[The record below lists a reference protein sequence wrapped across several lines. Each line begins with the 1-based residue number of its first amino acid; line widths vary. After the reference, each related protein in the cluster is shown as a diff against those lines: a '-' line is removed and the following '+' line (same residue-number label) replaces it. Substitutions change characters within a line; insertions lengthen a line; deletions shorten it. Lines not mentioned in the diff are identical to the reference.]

1 MFEFEEVGN
10 QIIFIYHNG
19 DNVAPNWMRDK
30 LKEDDELTYKSTF
43 NFKTQHLYGED
54 KLKFEQDD
62 YDLLKEVYGPDETYS
77 FLFAELTG
85 EYYKILEGI
94 ITKGINVFFH
104 KSISLVPDYFCAE
117 RNLSIFAQIEGLVNE
132 DIYIGGDHPNSI
144 PEGEFDDLV
153 NNFPNSY
160 EKMLYAKSRIS
171 SILRNYF
178 DSTLDEEFKFKK
190 YLKKKPS
197 KKGKNLIKKF
207 QEYETTK
214 FQFLLSKLE
223 GMLNDVNS
231 YNEDSWQNEILQII
245 LLLYPKYI
253 LSFKSVFVKAD
264 IGKKKFLD
272 FMLVDSNGNIDV
284 IEIKQPF
291 EDSIMTKGVYRDN
304 FIPKRE
310 LSGTVMQLEKYIFYL
325 NRWGERGEKAI
336 TTKLKD
342 KLPENV
348 EIKITN
354 PKGFIIMG
362 RDNNLSN
369 EQKEDFEVI
378 KRKYSNVLDIITYD
392 DLLQRL
398 RSTIHQLQNN
408 EAIIS

>member
-1 MFEFEEVGN
+1 MFEFEEDGDH
-10 QIIFIYHNG
+10 IIFKYHYGEN
-19 DNVAPNWMRDK
+19 APPNWMRNK
-30 LKEDDELTYKSTF
+30 LISDEELTYRSTF
-43 NFKTQHLYGED
+43 NFKKEHVYGDD
-54 KLKFEQDD
+54 KIKLEQDD
-62 YDLLKEVYGPDETYS
+62 YDLLEEVYGPDETFS
-77 FLFAELTG
+77 LLFAELTD

-94 ITKGINVFFH
+94 ITKKINVFFH
-104 KSISLVPDYFCAE
+104 KSISLVPDYFYAE
-117 RNLSIFAQIEGLVNE
+117 SNLSIFAQIEELVDE
-132 DIYIGGDHPNSI
+132 DFYIGGDHPNSI
-144 PEGEFDDLV
+144 PEEEFDNLI

-160 EKMLYAKSRIS
+160 EKRLYAKSRIS

-178 DSTLDEEFKFKK
+178 DSTSDEEFKFKR

-291 EDSIMTKGVYRDN
+291 EDSIMTRGVYRDN

-325 NRWGERGEKAI
+325 NRWGESGEKAI
-336 TTKLKD
+336 TKKLKER
-342 KLPENV
+342 LPENFD
-348 EIKITN
+348 IKITN

-362 RDNNLSN
+362 RDNNLSHQ
-369 EQKEDFEVI
+369 QKEDFEVI

>member
-1 MFEFEEVGN
+1 MFEFEKVGN
-10 QIIFIYHNG
+10 QIIFIYHYG
-19 DNVAPNWMRDK
+19 ENVPPNWMRDR
-30 LKEDDELTYKSTF
+30 LKQDDELTYKSTF
-43 NFKTQHLYGED
+43 NFKTHHLYGDD
-54 KLKFEQDD
+54 KVRFEQDD
-62 YDLLKEVYGPDETYS
+62 YDLLVELYGPDETYS
-77 FLFAELTG
+77 FVFAELAG
-85 EYYKILEGI
+85 EYYKILEGV
-94 ITKGINVFFH
+94 ITKKISVFFH
-104 KSISLVPDYFCAE
+104 KSISLVPDYFYAE
-117 RNLSIFAQIEGLVNE
+117 NNLSIFAQIEQLVNE
-132 DIYIGGDHPNSI
+132 DIYIGGNHSVSI
-144 PEGEFDDLV
+144 PKDEFDNLV

-160 EKMLYAKSRIS
+160 EKGLYAKSRIS

-178 DSTLDEEFKFKK
+178 DSTSDEEFKFKR
-190 YLKKKPS
+190 YLRKKPS

-223 GMLNDVNS
+223 SMLNDVNA
-231 YNEDSWQNEILQII
+231 YNEDTWQNEILQII

-264 IGKKKFLD
+264 IGKRKFLD
-272 FMLVDSNGNIDV
+272 FMLVDSNGHIDI

-325 NRWGERGEKAI
+325 NRWGEKGEKLI
-336 TTKLKD
+336 TQKLKD
-342 KLPENV
+342 KLPLNL
-348 EIKITN
+348 EIKIIN

-362 RDNNLSN
+362 RDNNLSAQ
-369 EQKEDFEVI
+369 QKSDFEVI
-378 KRKYSNVLDIITYD
+378 KRKYNNVIDIITYD

-398 RSTIHQLQNN
+398 KSTIYQFQNS
-408 EAIIS
+408 EAIVE